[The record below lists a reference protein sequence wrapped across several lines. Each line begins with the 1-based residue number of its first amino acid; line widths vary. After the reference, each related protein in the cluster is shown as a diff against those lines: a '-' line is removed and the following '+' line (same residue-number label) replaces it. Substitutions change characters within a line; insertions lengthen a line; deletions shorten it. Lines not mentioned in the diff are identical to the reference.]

1 MKSAANRPGGKP
13 VGQSHNCPLDLLLL
27 GVLWL
32 FHVVLNAV
40 WLRLDNYPP
49 AWDSA
54 HHLSMTLRWL
64 AFWQTPSLADLRAV
78 AAASS
83 YPPLPYW
90 LILPFYPLFGRG
102 ADVAVLANG
111 AIWLGVLLVATFG
124 LGRQVANRRV
134 GLLAAALVSLYP
146 LVVALQRDFLL
157 DVALM
162 AMVALSLWLLLRCG
176 SFDHR
181 GRAVA
186 LGLALG
192 LGTLVKWPFP
202 FFLGAPFLATL
213 YLVPRRGG
221 WSRLRLVNLGLCLA
235 VAAGLAA
242 ARYVFNVLYLP
253 GDLYNLGVIGQLVN
267 SFASAAGH
275 PPWYTLAG
283 LLYYFSTLVN
293 HQASFFFTVLFL
305 AGMPAFLRGGARDRL
320 VLGLSIAVP
329 FILATL
335 LPIKEQRITV
345 PYLPSVAVITAVGLS
360 SIRRKALRTGAIAVT
375 LVVGLIQL
383 WASSFGLAA
392 LPPAVYLRTSWIEL
406 GVFQQH
412 PVQSPRDFQVQRADW
427 KHHDLVETIR
437 ADAEAQG
444 LAPPLQVPLV
454 ANTAACNPN
463 TLNYYSLLGDAGI
476 EFLYVWRWYDEP
488 IDLGAPGYPYLV
500 LKSGD
505 NTGVEAWDQAGV
517 EEAEAFLSE
526 RRADHELIYAV
537 NLPDGSQIRL
547 YRRNAGSDE

>member
-1 MKSAANRPGGKP
+1 
-13 VGQSHNCPLDLLLL
+13 
-27 GVLWL
+27 LWL
-32 FHVVLNAV
+32 FHVALNAV

-64 AFWQTPSLADLRAV
+64 AFWQTPSLGGLRAV

-83 YPPLPYW
+83 YTPLPYW
-90 LILPFYPLFGRG
+90 LVLPFYPLFGRG
-102 ADVAVLANG
+102 ADVAILANG
-111 AIWLGVLLVATFG
+111 AIWLGVLLVATYG

-176 SFDHR
+176 SFDCR

-186 LGLALG
+186 LGLVLG

-202 FFLGAPFLATL
+202 FFLGAPFLAAL
-213 YLVPRRGG
+213 YLVTRRGG

-235 VAAGLAA
+235 VAAGLTA
-242 ARYVFNVLYLP
+242 ARYVFNVLFLP
-253 GDLYNLGVIGQLVN
+253 GDLYNLGVMGQLIE
-267 SFASAAGH
+267 SFAMAAGH
-275 PPWYTLAG
+275 PPWYTLSG

-305 AGMPAFLRGGARDRL
+305 AAMPAFFRGGARDRL

-360 SIRRKALRTGAIAVT
+360 SIRRKALRTGAIALT

-383 WASSFGLAA
+383 WASSFGFADL
-392 LPPAVYLRTSWIEL
+392 LPAVYLRTSWIEL
-406 GVFQQH
+406 AVLQQH

-427 KHHDLVETIR
+427 KHRDLVETIR
-437 ADAEAQG
+437 ADAEARG
-444 LAPPLQVPLV
+444 LEPPLQVPLV
-454 ANTAACNPN
+454 ANTAAYNAN
-463 TLNYYSLLGDAGI
+463 TLNYYSLLRDAGI
-476 EFLYVWRWYDEP
+476 DFLYVWCWYDEP
-488 IDLGAPGYPYLV
+488 IDLEASGCPYLV

-505 NTGVEAWDQAGV
+505 NTGVESWDQAGV
-517 EEAEAFLSE
+517 KGAEAFLSE
-526 RRADHELIYAV
+526 RRADHELIYAAT
-537 NLPDGSQIRL
+537 LPDGSEIRL
-547 YRRNAGSDE
+547 YRRNVDGDK